1 MRKTWALYKKELRG
15 YFAAP
20 LFYVVATVFLALD
33 GLYFYSDL
41 YYFIQFG
48 FGMSIVDNFF
58 QLLFI
63 DMSRVMLITVP
74 LLTMRLFAEERK
86 LGTMELLFTYPLTER
101 QIYLGKYLAAVS
113 VFLVILLATLTLP
126 VYLYQW
132 VQPFSFQAMLAG
144 YVGLVLLGFAFVACG
159 LFVSSTTD
167 SQVVAGVGSVGL
179 LLMFWIMSWNE
190 ASGSEQV
197 MTVVKGL
204 STYDHFANFSKGI
217 IDSSDVAYYVFF
229 SLFFGSLTL
238 RSLESRR
245 WRGRR

>member
-1 MRKTWALYKKELRG
+1 MRKTWGLYKKELRG
-15 YFAAP
+15 YFASP
-20 LFYVVATVFLALD
+20 LFYVVATVYLALY

-63 DMSRVMLITVP
+63 DMSRIMLITIP

-86 LGTMELLFTYPLTER
+86 LGTIELLFTYPLSER
-101 QIYLGKYLAAVS
+101 QIYLGKYLAALT
-113 VFLVILLATLTLP
+113 VFTVILLATLTLP
-126 VYLYQW
+126 LYLYYW
-132 VQPFSFQAMLAG
+132 VQPFAFQAMLAG
-144 YVGLVLLGFAFVACG
+144 YVGLFLLGVAFVACG

-167 SQVVAGVGSVGL
+167 SQVVAGVGAVGL

-190 ASGSEQV
+190 ASGSESV

-204 STYDHFANFSKGI
+204 STYDHFANFSKGVV
-217 IDSSDVAYYVFF
+217 DLTDFAYYAFF
-229 SLFFGSLTL
+229 SFFFATLTL